1 MREKL
6 SGIIW
11 RLAVFVLVCGLAAF
25 ALLAIFAK
33 LRFEPETDYRAQFSS
48 VSGLKEGDLVRI
60 AGVEVGKVKSIAVQ
74 ADSTVVVDF
83 SADDTV
89 VLTAGSRAVV
99 RYENLLGDRFL
110 ALEEGA
116 GGTEKLRPGATLS
129 LDHTAPALDLD
140 ALIGGFRPL
149 FRVLDP
155 DQVNSLSGSL
165 IAALQGEGDT
175 ISSFLAQT
183 ATVTST
189 LADRDQLIGQVIN
202 NLNVVLGSIGDQSKQ
217 VDKAVTSLAD
227 LTQEL
232 AARKS
237 DITTGLAYTDAAA
250 GTLADLLG
258 QARPPLK
265 DAVNQT
271 DRVSGVV
278 GADLNRVD
286 NILNTLPDKYKLIG
300 AQGLYGDYFAFYLC
314 DAYLKL
320 NGKGGEPVYI
330 KVAGQDTGRCAPK

>member
-6 SGIIW
+6 SGTIW
-11 RLAVFVLVCGLAAF
+11 RLAIFVFVCGLAAF
-25 ALLAIFAK
+25 VLLGIFAK
-33 LRFEPETDYRAQFSS
+33 LRFQSETDYRAQFSS
-48 VSGLKEGDLVRI
+48 VSGLKEGDFVRI

-74 ADSTVVVDF
+74 PDSTVMVDF
-83 SADDTV
+83 TAEDSV
-89 VLTAGSRAVV
+89 VLTEGSKAVV

-116 GGTEKLRPGATLS
+116 GGTKRLQPAATLA

-149 FRVLDP
+149 FRVLEP
-155 DQVNSLSGSL
+155 DQANSLSSSL
-165 IAALQGEGDT
+165 VAALQGEGTT
-175 ISSFLAQT
+175 INSFLAQT

-189 LADRDQLIGQVIN
+189 LADRDELIGQVIN
-202 NLNVVLGSIGDQSKQ
+202 NLNAVLGSLGDQSQ
-217 VDKAVTSLAD
+217 QLDTAVTSLAD

-237 DITTGLAYTDAAA
+237 DITAGLAYTNEAA

-258 QARPPLK
+258 QARPPLT
-265 DAVNQT
+265 DVVNQT
-271 DRVSGVV
+271 DRVAGVV
-278 GADLNRVD
+278 GADLNRLD
-286 NILNTLPDKYKLIG
+286 NILNTLPDKYKIIG

-320 NGKGGEPVYI
+320 NGKGGQPVYI